1 MNMASLRHLLSG
13 PIRRATSVSTS
24 ACLRVNQKQPAFA
37 FAARFEST
45 QTQDDIP
52 LGDKPLSD
60 MTNEELMDSSTIPGW
75 ELVHNPPRPRL
86 PRGCLV
92 GEVVSVKM
100 QKTVNVKVDR
110 YKLAPKVRKR
120 MKYSKKFFAHD
131 ENEVANLGDIVLIE
145 PCQKISKHKHFM
157 LREIIR
163 AKGQLY

>member
-1 MNMASLRHLLSG
+1 MASLRHFFSG
-13 PIRRATSVSTS
+13 PICRATSAS
-24 ACLRVNQKQPAFA
+24 ACLLPTKGPLFA
-37 FAARFEST
+37 LTARFEST
-45 QTQDDIP
+45 QTTQTPADDIP
-52 LGDKPLSD
+52 IGDKPLSE
-60 MTNEELMDSSTIPGW
+60 MTNEELIDNSTIPGW

-100 QKTVNVKVDR
+100 LKTVNVKVDR

-131 ENEVANLGDIVLIE
+131 EKEVANLGDIVLIE
-145 PCQKISKHKHFM
+145 PCHKISKHKHFM

-163 AKGQLY
+163 AKGQIF